1 MRTPYT
7 LRLGQSLRRIRQQ
20 RGLTQAQVATLAGL
34 TREKLVQIEQGRDS
48 VALRAYV
55 AAAEALGSELT
66 IQPAQRPTLDE
77 VRTLLADD

>member
-55 AAAEALGSELT
+55 AAAEALGAELT
-66 IQPAQRPTLDE
+66 IRPAQRPTLDE